1 MSMYFA
7 HLVLFNGGP
16 TGIITTFPVFFLGV
30 LMQTLVMAELAS
42 MIPLSAGQFNWVA
55 ILSPPG
61 ISNFLSYLT
70 GWIVTIAWQAACAAP
85 TFICSNMIVALAS
98 YSNPDY
104 DVKNWHAAL
113 IFYAIIALAVLVNTY
128 LGRLFPSIESL
139 AFLLHVVGFF
149 IVLIVVVYLA
159 PKTDPSTVFDNF
171 INGGGFPTTAQSVLV
186 WTQPLTSV
194 STQEG
199 KKLSIDDRPPERAAE
214 EIENATR
221 VIPRAMI
228 ITVVLYFVM
237 GYGIIIMVVFCM
249 SVEEVLTSAYTFPVI
264 TVFGQVTKSQNG
276 TVFLTSLIIIMFAC
290 GVFGLLATAS
300 RMLWAFAR
308 EDGVPFSAQV
318 SKIERRTCLPLVSI
332 GTTTFISL
340 ILGLIALG
348 SEATFNALSGLTV
361 AGFYSAFIISATV
374 WLWRR
379 VTTPAENLPW
389 GPFRLGKLG
398 VPTILAA
405 LVYSWVGLI
414 FAFWPPIAAVTVE
427 TFNWSLVVYLGVIFL
442 AIGWWFLRARKTY
455 TGPKTEIS
463 SQQWM
468 KLFERTARVN

>member
-1 MSMYFA
+1 
-7 HLVLFNGGP
+7 
-16 TGIITTFPVFFLGV
+16 
-30 LMQTLVMAELAS
+30 
-42 MIPLSAGQFNWVA
+42 
-55 ILSPPG
+55 
-61 ISNFLSYLT
+61 
-70 GWIVTIAWQAACAAP
+70 
-85 TFICSNMIVALAS
+85 
-98 YSNPDY
+98 
-104 DVKNWHAAL
+104 
-113 IFYAIIALAVLVNTY
+113 
-128 LGRLFPSIESL
+128 
-139 AFLLHVVGFF
+139 
-149 IVLIVVVYLA
+149 
-159 PKTDPSTVFDNF
+159 
-171 INGGGFPTTAQSVLV
+171 
-186 WTQPLTSV
+186 
-194 STQEG
+194 
-199 KKLSIDDRPPERAAE
+199 
-214 EIENATR
+214 
-221 VIPRAMI
+221 
-228 ITVVLYFVM
+228 
-237 GYGIIIMVVFCM
+237 
-249 SVEEVLTSAYTFPVI
+249 
-264 TVFGQVTKSQNG
+264 
-276 TVFLTSLIIIMFAC
+276 MFAC

-318 SKIERRTCLPLVSI
+318 SKVLSCVIFSKLWSNHLTQIERRTCLPLVSI